1 MITVKRDHKSNNNF
15 IITKTDNEGYH
26 SQLNLTKDELRVL
39 KNEILFIFSE
49 NELIDNEL
57 LNKL

>member
-39 KNEILFIFSE
+39 KNEILFMFFKNE
-49 NELIDNEL
+49 LMYNELIGR
-57 LNKL
+57 